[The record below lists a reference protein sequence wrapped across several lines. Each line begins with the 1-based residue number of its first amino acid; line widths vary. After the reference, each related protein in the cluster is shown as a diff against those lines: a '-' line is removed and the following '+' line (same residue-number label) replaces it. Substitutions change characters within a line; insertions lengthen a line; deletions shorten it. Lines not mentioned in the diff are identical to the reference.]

1 MAISQEDFQRA
12 VSKSIMG
19 GPSPFLEET
28 HRGLPVVVTFSG
40 ESVRWIGKATADRT
54 IFGGGKYQTY
64 PTFLG
69 VSPYRIV
76 LFGQTRGDNLCQSV
90 WFEVDFEG
98 MVYKARKGR
107 KRLQYARLFVSPP
120 ELKGAISKSIHFV
133 HRATGV
139 HGKEYEVGQYPLQWI
154 ESYDRQARKFRRGGA
169 QAVYDQL
176 MEAYRKRVPVP
187 VTALWYLAYKP
198 REAVRI
204 SLPGG
209 DTATTGASA
218 PQVEPGGAS
227 RPAAPAAVAQPT
239 TPRPEASAPSAAMSA
254 SGATCA
260 ACGAPMRPGST
271 FCGKCG
277 APLEGSA
284 VAEGLACPGC
294 GATVEEDWRVCPQCG
309 QKLILECPE
318 CGGRI
323 EEHWRICPHCHHDLK
338 SSDSDSDPTLEQEVQ
353 SSCPQCGEPVEADWR
368 ICPVCTTPLRL
379 KCPECGERV
388 EFDWR
393 TCPFCATPLPT
404 VPAAD
409 EG

>member
-19 GPSPFLEET
+19 GPSPFLKEFQG
-28 HRGLPVVVTFSG
+28 GLPMVITFSG

-76 LFGQTRGDNLCQSV
+76 LFGETLRDSLCQSV

-107 KRLQYARLFVSPP
+107 KRLQYTRLFISPP
-120 ELKGAISKSIHFV
+120 ELKGAISKTIHFV

-139 HGKEYEVGQYPLQWI
+139 QGREYEVGEYPLEWI
-154 ESYDRQARKFRRGGA
+154 ERYDHQSRKFRRGGA
-169 QAVYDQL
+169 QGVYAQL
-176 MEAYRKRVPVP
+176 MEAYRRRAPVP

-204 SLPGG
+204 TLPSG
-209 DTATTGASA
+209 DTAAASA
-218 PQVEPGGAS
+218 SVPEVEPVGAS
-227 RPAAPAAVAQPT
+227 RPVASAPPAPVKPGPQASTPPAAVST
-239 TPRPEASAPSAAMSA
+239 
-254 SGATCA
+254 SGAACPT
-260 ACGAPMRPGST
+260 CGAPTRPGST

-277 APLEGSA
+277 APLEGNA
-284 VAEGLACPGC
+284 VAEGVACPGC
-294 GATVEEDWRVCPQCG
+294 GATVEEDWRACPQCG

-318 CGGRI
+318 CG
-323 EEHWRICPHCHHDLK
+323 EEVKEHWKICPHCHHDLEL
-338 SSDSDSDPTLEQEVQ
+338 SEPEPPADQEAQ
-353 SSCPQCGEPVEADWR
+353 RSCPECGEPVEPDWR
-368 ICPVCTTPLRL
+368 ICPVCTTPLSI

-388 EFDWR
+388 EFDWS